1 MVLGFLNSSF
11 IIFYLPGSAY
21 SPLPLRT
28 HAQEARG
35 RGMEEVIAP
44 DNHLASSSCQFEAV
58 LNNQAPPTAI
68 YATANIQGS
77 HPSTLYHSSNSA
89 GGHMSNSI
97 PHQNPNSGSTSTSSH
112 PIPSTKKK
120 PAPLPPVRTPPTPPK
135 KAPLRLPQENTWRG
149 NHTWRTL
156 WLSPPTYILEGLEN
170 TRILSGLAICTSNS
184 H

>member
-1 MVLGFLNSSF
+1 MILTANFFFYLKVKHENFLSFSTIYFCVFLLVVLGFLNSSF

-35 RGMEEVIAP
+35 RGMEEIIAP
-44 DNHLASSSCQFEAV
+44 DNHMASSNSQFEAV
-58 LNNQAPPTAI
+58 LNNQTPPTAI

-77 HPSTLYHSSNSA
+77 HPGTLYHSSNSA

-97 PHQNPNSGSTSTSSH
+97 PHQNPNSISTSSH

-135 KAPLRLPQENTWRG
+135 KAPLRLPQENT
-149 NHTWRTL
+149 
-156 WLSPPTYILEGLEN
+156 
-170 TRILSGLAICTSNS
+170 
-184 H
+184 

>member
-1 MVLGFLNSSF
+1 MVILTVNFFFVSQTFSMRISWILSIIYFCVFLLVVLGFLNSSF

-35 RGMEEVIAP
+35 RGMEEVTAP

-68 YATANIQGS
+68 YATASIQGS
-77 HPSTLYHSSNSA
+77 HPGTLYHSSNSA

-120 PAPLPPVRTPPTPPK
+120 PAPPPPVRTPPTPPK
-135 KAPLRLPQENTWRG
+135 KAPLRLPQENT
-149 NHTWRTL
+149 
-156 WLSPPTYILEGLEN
+156 
-170 TRILSGLAICTSNS
+170 
-184 H
+184 